1 MWHLAFNDYSA
12 QICSEQGQNERT
24 MQGND
29 PQRAS
34 QSQIALDKN
43 VRDLNLVISKKTSPK
58 GASQNSLPTA
68 GTVAGGR
75 ASRCTAS
82 AGRVCI
88 SPARLRAAAA
98 HSQYLEK
105 RLARGRIPAGLREH
119 TSERTNRI

>member
-1 MWHLAFNDYSA
+1 
-12 QICSEQGQNERT
+12 

-43 VRDLNLVISKKTSPK
+43 VRDLNLVVSKKTSPK

-75 ASRCTAS
+75 ASCCTAS

-88 SPARLRAAAA
+88 SPVRLSESGGGSSFPVPREAAGAWQD
-98 HSQYLEK
+98 S
-105 RLARGRIPAGLREH
+105 
-119 TSERTNRI
+119 SRTP